1 MVGTTRKTRHIDEWI
16 HVPLCNCGEKLYHYT
31 TAEGVQGIVANK
43 QFIATKS
50 DFLNDKLEFL
60 YALEVFGNLI
70 ETYIV
75 DKPLG
80 QRLYEIVKEEMDAL
94 AIVKPSCDIVCLPE
108 KEQMSFYVVSFSKL
122 ENSALLWAEFTDF
135 KGYCLGFDYEKLVE
149 GFIGRS
155 FLHGTVIYDEKV
167 QISSL
172 LEALLSCIRR
182 ALQEGHTDLK
192 TFFDEAPE
200 ISEDSLR
207 EIGKDMAMVC
217 SVYAMFF
224 KSEFFKGEEEYR
236 FVFSPSMDEH
246 GGQPRFRILDQ
257 VFLPFIMVE
266 FDGKETPIPLESVTV
281 GAKNNSDIAVRGVRS
296 FLKGQG
302 LDVHVSLSDI
312 PLRY

>member
-1 MVGTTRKTRHIDEWI
+1 MGTTRKTRYLDEWI
-16 HVPLCNCGEKLYHYT
+16 HIPLCNCGEKLYHYT
-31 TAEGVQGIVANK
+31 TAEGVQGIVENK
-43 QFIATKS
+43 QFLATKS
-50 DFLNDKLEFL
+50 DFLNDKMEFM
-60 YALEVFGNLI
+60 YALEVLEQLI

-75 DKPLG
+75 DNLLG
-80 QRLYEIVKEEMDAL
+80 RRLFQIVKEEMDKI
-94 AIVKPSCDIVCLPE
+94 AIVTPSCDVVCLPE

-135 KGYCLGFDYEKLVE
+135 KGYCLGFDYEKLVK
-149 GFIGRS
+149 GFSGRS
-155 FLHGTVIYDEKV
+155 FLHGTVIYEEEV

-182 ALQEGHTDLK
+182 ATQEGFSDLE
-192 TFFDEAPE
+192 TIFEEVPE
-200 ISEDSLR
+200 VNEKSLR

-236 FVFSPSMDEH
+236 FIFSPSMDEY

-257 VFLPFIMVE
+257 VFLPYIMVE
-266 FDGKETPIPLESVTV
+266 FDGADTPIPLESVMV

-302 LDVHVSLSDI
+302 LDIHVTLSDI